1 MNIVIFLRDRA
12 HPISFRLPAW
22 LAAVASSLLLAGI
35 VGNLFWLNGGAT
47 GGAALAQQQATD
59 QQTLAMRAEL
69 EEQKSVLQALRAQSV
84 SDTQAVGRR
93 LALMQAQFMRLEAV
107 GQRLT
112 EVAGL
117 VDGEFSFGQPAAV
130 GGPTMSVPTLEV
142 TDLDGAHEQTGSPE
156 VDAKQVTALTADFAT
171 QLDRLAERLASREME
186 LNVLGGLMA
195 TRKLEDERSPR
206 PRPITWGW
214 LSSPYGNRVDPIS
227 GRPGWHGG
235 VDYAGEEGSS
245 VVAVAGGV
253 VTYAGTRSGYGELVE
268 INHGDGYVTRYGH
281 HKELLV
287 EVGDVVKKGEQVG
300 LMGSTGRSTG
310 PHVHF
315 EVLRDGKEE
324 NPARFLG
331 RSS

>member
-1 MNIVIFLRDRA
+1 MGGLRVLHYVNIVIFLRDRA
-12 HPISFRLPAW
+12 RPVTFRLPVW
-22 LAAVASSLLLAGI
+22 LAAVAGSVLLAGL
-35 VGNLFWLNGGAT
+35 VGNLFWLNSAATGSAIFAGVAQGGAN
-47 GGAALAQQQATD
+47 

-69 EEQKSVLQALRAQSV
+69 EESKSVLQALKAQAA
-84 SDTQAVGRR
+84 SDSQAIGRR

-107 GQRLT
+107 GERLT

-130 GGPTMSVPTLEV
+130 GGPTMGEATLA
-142 TDLDGAHEQTGSPE
+142 DAN
-156 VDAKQVTALTADFAT
+156 VDPQSTALTSDFAK
-171 QLDRLAERLASREME
+171 QLDVLAERLASREME
-186 LNVLGGLMA
+186 LNVLDGLMA

-214 LSSPYGNRVDPIS
+214 LSSPYGKRVDPIT

-253 VTYAGTRSGYGELVE
+253 VTYAGARSGYGELVE

-281 HKELLV
+281 HKEVLV
-287 EVGDVVKKGEQVG
+287 EVGDVVKKGEQIG

-315 EVLRDGKEE
+315 EVLNNGQEE
-324 NPARFLG
+324 NPAAFLG
-331 RSS
+331 RSG

>member
-12 HPISFRLPAW
+12 RPITFRLPFW
-22 LAAVASSLLLAGI
+22 LAAFAGSLLVAGL
-35 VGNLFWLNGGAT
+35 VGNLFWLNSAAMGSGAFAGKGQGVT
-47 GGAALAQQQATD
+47 NEQN
-59 QQTLAMRAEL
+59 LAMRAEL
-69 EEQKSVLQALRAQSV
+69 EEQKSVLQALKAQAA

-93 LALMQAQFMRLEAV
+93 LALMHAQFMRLEAV
-107 GQRLT
+107 GERLT

-130 GGPTMSVPTLEV
+130 GGPTLGESTF
-142 TDLDGAHEQTGSPE
+142 GAAN
-156 VDAKQVTALTADFAT
+156 DAHGAPSDTTNEASASALSADFAQ
-171 QLDRLAERLASREME
+171 QLDVLAGRLASREIE
-186 LNVLGGLMA
+186 LNVLDGLMA

-214 LSSPYGNRVDPIS
+214 LSSPYGERVDPIT

-235 VDYAGEEGSS
+235 VDYAGEDGSS

-281 HKELLV
+281 HKKVLV
-287 EVGDVVKKGEQVG
+287 EVGDVVKKGEQIG

-315 EVLRDGKEE
+315 EVLNNGKQE
-324 NPARFLG
+324 NPAAFLG
-331 RSS
+331 RAG